1 MTAAQSAVLS
11 LCARALFGAPLDL
24 QGGLD
29 FSEVLQTA
37 RVQALTGVASEGL
50 SDLPDEAVPA
60 EVMREW
66 QIETLA
72 IIRKNAALLSAQS
85 VLLAHCRA
93 LEVPAVILKGFSAAA
108 AYPTPDLRA
117 SGDVDILVPQ
127 KRLPE
132 LCTLL
137 ESEGY
142 ERVEG
147 LDEHHVAYAKDG
159 VMLELHFKI
168 PGMPEGPA
176 GERLGAAFADLFERA
191 ETAELEGER
200 FPVPA
205 PRHQALILLLHI
217 AKHLLDGGVGL
228 RQVLDLALFADRHR
242 EVFDGAFLALLREC
256 GLYRF
261 AVALFAGCV
270 QYLHLPRE
278 AAPWCEGADPAT
290 VETLF
295 ADFLTGANFGRG
307 KAVDYTGSGMAHKGR
322 RRGEPVFFAALR
334 GVADMCR
341 REWPASQ
348 KCGVLLCF
356 LVPFWIIRRLLDRK
370 QPRVHPF
377 RMLRSAGKRAAFY
390 DTLAFFEP
398 EKSDRD
404 DKPS

>member
-1 MTAAQSAVLS
+1 MELTAT
-11 LCARALFGAPLDL
+11 ALFGAPLTLAEGVDL
-24 QGGLD
+24 A
-29 FSEVLQTA
+29 EVLRVA
-37 RVQALTGVASEGL
+37 RAQALTGIAGEGL
-50 SDLPDEAVPA
+50 STLPDGAVPA

-66 QIETLA
+66 QIETLP
-72 IIRKNAALLSAQS
+72 IIRKNAALLAAQS
-85 VLLAHCRA
+85 TLLAHCRA
-93 LEVPAVILKGFSAAA
+93 LGIPAVVLKGFSAAVE
-108 AYPTPDLRA
+108 YPTPDLRA
-117 SGDVDILVPQ
+117 SGDVDLLVPQ
-127 KRLPE
+127 ERLPE
-132 LCTLL
+132 LCARL

-142 ERVEG
+142 ARIEG
-147 LDEHHVAYAKDG
+147 LDEHHVAYGKDG

-176 GERLGAAFADLFERA
+176 GERLTNAFADLFERA

-205 PRHQALILLLHI
+205 PRHRALILLLHI

-228 RQVLDLALFADRHR
+228 RQVTDLALFADRHR
-242 EVFDGAFLALLREC
+242 EVFDGDFLALLREC

-261 AVALFAGCV
+261 AEALFAGCV
-270 QYLHLPRE
+270 RYLRLPCE
-278 AAPWCEGADPAT
+278 AAPWCEGADPTT

-295 ADFLTGANFGRG
+295 SDFLTSANFGRG
-307 KAVDYTGSGMAHKGR
+307 EDKGYTGSGMAHKGR

-334 GVADMCR
+334 GVAEMCR

-377 RMLRSAGKRAAFY
+377 KMLRSAGKRAGFY

-398 EKSDRD
+398 EKTDPD
-404 DKPS
+404 GKPS